1 MSALLSRTGR
11 ILSALV
17 LLALVVAAVVVL
29 SDRDGT
35 RTLTADFTATNS
47 LYKGS
52 AVKVLGVPV
61 GTVTRLEPRG
71 DVVRATIEYDA
82 DVELPADVKAVL
94 VSPAVVGDRFV
105 QLAPAYTKG
114 ARLEASAHVPRSRTA
129 VPVELDQVYQSLDDL
144 SVALGPKGANK
155 DGSLSKLLDSSA
167 RQLDGEGQQVNDTI
181 RDVGQLS
188 QTLEN
193 SSDDLF
199 GSVRE
204 ISEFVAMLRE
214 NDDTV
219 RAFNDSTAEVASVLE
234 GEREDL
240 AATVDELG
248 AALTDVRDL
257 VKENRTVLGDDV
269 DDLTSISRV
278 LVKHRDALEQVVV
291 DAPTALSNV
300 ALTYN
305 GRYGTLDN
313 RSNIEKTLFGGLE
326 DPKTFLCTLLG
337 EAGTE
342 DTDLCKT
349 LGDLLGGLTGGAAD
363 AGGASSGAR
372 NRAAVGGS
380 ASTGAVAS
388 TQPDRVNDSIADML
402 GVAP

>member
-1 MSALLSRTGR
+1 MTALLSRTGR

-17 LLALVVAAVVVL
+17 VLALVVAAVVVL
-29 SDRDGT
+29 SERDGT
-35 RTLTADFTATNS
+35 RTLTADFAATNS

-52 AVKVLGVPV
+52 DVKVLGVPV
-61 GTVTRLEPRG
+61 GRVTALEPRG
-71 DVVRATIEYDA
+71 EVVRATIEYSD

-94 VSPAVVGDRFV
+94 VSPSVVGDRFV

-114 ARLEASAHVPRSRTA
+114 PRLKASTHLPRERTA
-129 VPVELDQVYQSLDDL
+129 VPVELDEVYQSLDDL

-155 DGSLSKLLDSSA
+155 DGSLSKLLDASA
-167 RQLDGEGQQVNDTI
+167 RQLDGEGRQVNDTI
-181 RDVGQLS
+181 RDVGRLS

-204 ISEFVAMLRE
+204 ISEFVSMLRE
-214 NDDTV
+214 NDATV
-219 RAFNDSTAEVASVLE
+219 RRFNDSTAQVAEVLE
-234 GEREDL
+234 GERGDL
-240 AATVDELG
+240 AATVDELSR
-248 AALTDVRDL
+248 ALVDVRDL
-257 VKENRTVLGDDV
+257 VKENRQVLGDDV
-269 DDLTSISRV
+269 EDLTSISRV

-313 RSNIEKTLFGGLE
+313 RSNIEKMLFGGLE

-337 EAGTE
+337 ESGTGS
-342 DTDLCKT
+342 TDVCKT
-349 LGDLLGGLTGGAAD
+349 LGDLLGGLTGG
-363 AGGASSGAR
+363 SSSAR
-372 NRAAVGGS
+372 NRAAVGAAPAAGS
-380 ASTGAVAS
+380 VA
-388 TQPDRVNDSIADML
+388 TTRPDQVNDSIADML

>member
-1 MSALLSRTGR
+1 MTALLSRTGR

-17 LLALVVAAVVVL
+17 VLALVVAAVVVL
-29 SDRDGT
+29 SERDGT

-52 AVKVLGVPV
+52 DVKILGVPV
-61 GTVTRLEPRG
+61 GTVTKLEPRG

-82 DVELPADVKAVL
+82 EVDLPADVKAVL
-94 VSPAVVGDRFV
+94 VSPSVVGDRFV

-114 ARLEASAHVPRSRTA
+114 AKLEASAHVPQSRTA

-144 SVALGPKGANK
+144 SVALGPRGANK
-155 DGSLSKLLDSSA
+155 DGSLSKLLDASA
-167 RQLDGEGQQVNDTI
+167 RQLDGEGRQINDTI

-214 NDDTV
+214 NDATV
-219 RAFNDSTAEVASVLE
+219 RAFNDSTADVARVLE
-234 GEREDL
+234 GERDDL
-240 AATVDELG
+240 AGTVAELSR
-248 AALTDVRDL
+248 ALVDVRDL
-257 VKENRTVLGDDV
+257 VKENREVLGKDV
-269 DDLTSISRV
+269 DDLTSLSRV
-278 LVKHRDALEQVVV
+278 LVKHRDSLEQVVV

-313 RSNIEKTLFGGLE
+313 RSNIQKMLFGGLE

-337 EAGTE
+337 ESGTK
-342 DTDLCKT
+342 DTDVCKT
-349 LGDLLGGLTGGAAD
+349 IGDLLGGLTGQG
-363 AGGASSGAR
+363 GGAGSEGSR
-372 NRAAVGGS
+372 NRAAVGAPAG
-380 ASTGAVAS
+380 TVAA